1 MRNVMRNDP
10 TPTLALLTLALAV
23 ALALAL
29 SVACGGGGGDRAGE
43 PRQPRPE
50 GTTGTADDISGKAEG
65 TRLTGC
71 LERNL
76 QTGQFELVMQG
87 ESARRAGDPN
97 AGMQPGHDRLTL
109 VTEGSAELTQ
119 HVGRRVT
126 VEGRLGAAQ
135 PVTDAGTRSYGVGEG
150 ADPSQTR
157 SREGDSRLMTV
168 RAVTNV
174 GESCQAEKR

>member
-1 MRNVMRNDP
+1 MRNVMRKDP
-10 TPTLALLTLALAV
+10 TPTFAVALAV
-23 ALALAL
+23 ALAL
-29 SVACGGGGGDRAGE
+29 SVACGGAGDNAA
-43 PRQPRPE
+43 E

-76 QTGQFELVMQG
+76 QTGQFELVMEG
-87 ESARRAGDPN
+87 DSARRAGDPN

-174 GESCQAEKR
+174 SESCQAEKR